1 MKTTVKT
8 LVLLSLMLT
17 GSLAL
22 AGQKTLLL
30 QDIQPLMA
38 FASDTRYNVELSAEY
53 NSNSYRFY
61 IEDKIQLRDWM
72 TERSQW
78 ESIEKSRL
86 NAAIQPEN
94 EEAIAMEDW
103 MTNPFH
109 TEPVWLSELVKADT
123 EEPIV
128 LQAWMICCTDW

>member
-1 MKTTVKT
+1 MKTTVKI

-61 IEDKIQLRDWM
+61 IEDKIQLQDWM

-86 NAAIQPEN
+86 IAAIQPEK
-94 EEAIAMEDW
+94 EQAIAMEDW
-103 MTNPFH
+103 MTRPLH
-109 TEPVWLSELVKADT
+109 TEPVWLSKLVKADP
-123 EEPIV
+123 EEPLV

>member
-1 MKTTVKT
+1 MKTAVKS

-22 AGQKTLLL
+22 VGQKNLLL

-38 FASDTRYNVELSAEY
+38 FTSDTRYNVELSAEY
-53 NSNSYRFY
+53 NSKSYRFY

-72 TERSQW
+72 IERAQW
-78 ESIEKSRL
+78 ESVGETRL
-86 NAAIQPEN
+86 NSDIQPEK

-103 MTNPFH
+103 MTRPFQ
-109 TEPVWLSELVKADT
+109 TEPVWFSELIKVEREA
-123 EEPIV
+123 PLV
-128 LQAWMICCTDW
+128 LQDWMICCTDW